1 MWAARSAIKEKAE
14 ASRSKRRN
22 ERPRNSGF
30 LRRLRRSGFR
40 LRRRLGRCRIGGGA
54 VTRDQVPIGR
64 RVAYLRVRR
73 RLSQQSL
80 ADRLGK
86 SKSWVDKVER
96 GVRSLERVSTI
107 RDIAAVLRVDAAT
120 LLGRDAQP
128 ANAADGSEEI
138 ARIRGALS
146 AYEMV
151 RDRPGPV
158 LPADRL
164 ARHVGYACTAY
175 QHARYPQV
183 VELLPRLLTDVQR
196 AYARDPVASRM
207 AVVEAYRVTAAL
219 LVKLDETDLAWLAAD
234 RAMAA
239 AAGDRVLVAAAAVQL
254 GQVLRASAQARSVL
268 LAAAYRIAPLDLDA
282 GAVGELSLCGALLVQ
297 AALVAARCGDER
309 AAGDL
314 LDEAAEMAARVGD
327 GFDLHRTAFGPTA
340 VELAQVAAAV
350 ELGDGSVA
358 VARHERVIRRDGWR
372 LLPVEHRAAH
382 LIDAARAYL
391 QAGDPTNAARV
402 LLDAEILAP
411 YEVRRRPA
419 GRDVLAEIARAPK
432 APAAIGEL
440 ALSLGLV

>member
-1 MWAARSAIKEKAE
+1 M
-14 ASRSKRRN
+14 
-22 ERPRNSGF
+22 
-30 LRRLRRSGFR
+30 
-40 LRRRLGRCRIGGGA
+40 
-54 VTRDQVPIGR
+54 PIGR

-73 RLSQQSL
+73 RLSQQSF
-80 ADRLGK
+80 ADRIGK

-128 ANAADGSEEI
+128 ASAVGDGEDI

-146 AYEMV
+146 AYEVV

-164 ARHVGYACTAY
+164 ARHVGYAWTAY

-183 VELLPRLLTDVQR
+183 VELLPNLLCDVQR
-196 AYARDPVASRM
+196 AYVRDPVGGRV

-219 LVKLDETDLAWLAAD
+219 LVKLDEADLAWLAVD
-234 RAMAA
+234 RAVAA
-239 AAGDRVLVAAAAVQL
+239 AAGDRVLVACAAVQL
-254 GQVLRASAQARSVL
+254 GQVLRASARARSVL
-268 LAAAYRIAPLDLDA
+268 LAAAYRIAPPDVDA
-282 GAVGELSLCGALLVQ
+282 GSAQELSLCGALLVQ

-309 AAGDL
+309 TTGDL

-327 GFDLHRTAFGPTA
+327 GHDHYRTAFGPTA
-340 VELAQVAAAV
+340 VELARCAAAV
-350 ELGDGSVA
+350 EWGDGSAA
-358 VARHERVIRRDGWR
+358 VVRHRQAIRRGGWR
-372 LLPVEHRAAH
+372 VLPVEHRAAH

-391 QAGDPTNAARV
+391 QADDPGNAARV

-411 YEVRRRPA
+411 YEVRRRPV
-419 GRDVLAEIARAPK
+419 GRDVLAEIARDPK
-432 APAAIGEL
+432 APAMIAEL

>member
-1 MWAARSAIKEKAE
+1 MTGDR
-14 ASRSKRRN
+14 
-22 ERPRNSGF
+22 
-30 LRRLRRSGFR
+30 
-40 LRRRLGRCRIGGGA
+40 
-54 VTRDQVPIGR
+54 VPIGR
-64 RVAYLRVRR
+64 RVAYLRARR

-120 LLGRDAQP
+120 LLGRDTQP
-128 ANAADGSEEI
+128 AGAAERDEDV

-146 AYEMV
+146 AYEVV
-151 RDRPGPV
+151 RDRPAPV
-158 LPADRL
+158 LPADRV
-164 ARHVGYACTAY
+164 ARHVGYAWTAY

-183 VELLPRLLTDVQR
+183 VELLPSLLRDVQR
-196 AYARDPVASRM
+196 TYARDPTAGRL
-207 AVVEAYRVTAAL
+207 VVEAYRVTAAL
-219 LVKLDETDLAWLAAD
+219 LVKLDETDLAWLAVD

-239 AAGDRVLVAAAAVQL
+239 ATGDRVLVACAAVQL
-254 GQVLRASAQARSVL
+254 GQVLRASARARSVL
-268 LAAAYRIAPLDLDA
+268 LAAAYRIAPPDVDA
-282 GAVGELSLCGALLVQ
+282 GSAQELSLCGALLVQ
-297 AALVAARCGDER
+297 AGLVAARCGDER
-309 AAGDL
+309 TTGDL

-327 GFDLHRTAFGPTA
+327 GHDHHRTAFGPTA
-340 VELAQVAAAV
+340 VELARCAAAV
-350 ELGDGSVA
+350 EWGDGSA
-358 VARHERVIRRDGWR
+358 AIARHKQAIRRDGWR

-391 QAGDPTNAARV
+391 QTDDHGNAARV

-419 GRDVLAEIARAPK
+419 GRDVLAQVARDPK
-432 APAAIGEL
+432 APAMIGEL

>member
-1 MWAARSAIKEKAE
+1 M
-14 ASRSKRRN
+14 
-22 ERPRNSGF
+22 
-30 LRRLRRSGFR
+30 
-40 LRRRLGRCRIGGGA
+40 
-54 VTRDQVPIGR
+54 PIGR
-64 RVAYLRVRR
+64 RVAYLRARR

-107 RDIAAVLRVDAAT
+107 REIATVLRVDAAT
-120 LLGRDAQP
+120 LLGRDVQHAGT
-128 ANAADGSEEI
+128 ADDGEEI

-146 AYEMV
+146 AYEVV

-158 LPADRL
+158 LPADRV
-164 ARHVGYACTAY
+164 ARQVGYVWTAY

-183 VELLPRLLTDVQR
+183 VELLPRLLGEVQR
-196 AYARDPVASRM
+196 TYARDPRAGRL
-207 AVVEAYRVTAAL
+207 VVEAYRVTAAL
-219 LVKLDETDLAWLAAD
+219 LVKLDEVDLAWLAAD
-234 RAMAA
+234 RAVAA

-254 GQVLRASAQARSVL
+254 GQVLRASARARSVL
-268 LAAAYRIAPLDLDA
+268 LAAAYRVAPPDLDA
-282 GAVGELSLCGALLVQ
+282 GTAGELSLCGALLVQ
-297 AALVAARCGDER
+297 AGLVAARCGDEH

-327 GFDLHRTAFGPTA
+327 GCDLHRTAFGPTA

-350 ELGDGSVA
+350 EFGDGSVA
-358 VARHERVIRRDGWR
+358 VARHERAVRRDGWR

-391 QAGDPTNAARV
+391 QVGDPGNAARV
-402 LLDAEILAP
+402 LLDAEIVAP

-419 GRDVLAEIARAPK
+419 GRDVLAEIARDPL

>member
-1 MWAARSAIKEKAE
+1 M
-14 ASRSKRRN
+14 
-22 ERPRNSGF
+22 
-30 LRRLRRSGFR
+30 
-40 LRRRLGRCRIGGGA
+40 
-54 VTRDQVPIGR
+54 PIGR

-73 RLSQQSL
+73 RLSQQAL

-107 RDIAAVLRVDAAT
+107 REIATVLRVDAAT
-120 LLGRDAQP
+120 LLGRDARP
-128 ANAADGSEEI
+128 ASTADDSEEI

-146 AYEMV
+146 AYEVV

-158 LPADRL
+158 LPADRV
-164 ARHVGYACTAY
+164 ARQVGYVWTAY

-183 VELLPRLLTDVQR
+183 VELLPRLLGEVQR
-196 AYARDPVASRM
+196 TYARDPRAGRL
-207 AVVEAYRVTAAL
+207 VVEAYRVTAAL
-219 LVKLDETDLAWLAAD
+219 LVKLDEVDLAWLAAD
-234 RAMAA
+234 RAVAA

-254 GQVLRASAQARSVL
+254 GQVLRASARARSVL
-268 LAAAYRIAPLDLDA
+268 LAAAYRVAPPDLDA
-282 GAVGELSLCGALLVQ
+282 GTAGELSLCGALLVQ
-297 AALVAARCGDER
+297 AGFVAARCGDEH

-327 GFDLHRTAFGPTA
+327 GCDLHRTAFGPTA

-350 ELGDGSVA
+350 EFGDGSVA
-358 VARHERVIRRDGWR
+358 VARHERAVRRDGWR

-391 QAGDPTNAARV
+391 QVGDPGNAARV
-402 LLDAEILAP
+402 LLDAEIVAP

-419 GRDVLAEIARAPK
+419 GRDVLAEIARDPL